1 MSSDQTVQF
10 TRKIIFVESSSAMR
24 KLIANNLELYTGSRV
39 ICMKNSEELS
49 DYFKAG
55 DTADLI
61 VTEDMVDGEYTSL
74 KVVYFINA
82 QQLEIPVI
90 VMGQNPKLT
99 GKATMIDRENWRG
112 LVKEAARLLQVNS
125 EVMMEFIVPEY
136 YPFQMACLLT
146 LPKVPVDLYLDEVD
160 GMNTWLLAE
169 TQIDREK
176 IEELIFKGT
185 QTFYVSRYQRLEF
198 VNFLSTELYQLLN
211 DQSMT
216 FKNRVAV
223 TQAAMDSSCFL
234 IEQFG
239 LDKKAIQTTRIA
251 VESFYKLALLS
262 PGLDDLLDVLSKNT
276 SSYSYKHSLTISIVG
291 HHLIQKLQWGNAE
304 QQKIIGLAAFFHDVM
319 ITDDRMAQIHTT
331 QELKESTLPDE
342 LKIKV
347 ARHAF
352 HTSELLAKYP
362 DLPMGTESVIL
373 QHHGTLNG
381 IGFSDDH
388 LDNRLSPLAIVF
400 LVTED
405 FVHRLLTSEKPDKM
419 TILHE
424 MSIKYDK
431 GQYRKCFEALEKAV
445 A

>member
-1 MSSDQTVQF
+1 MSGENNIQF
-10 TRKIIFVESSSAMR
+10 QRKIIFVESSSAMR
-24 KLIANNLELYTGSRV
+24 KLIANNLELYTGSQV

-49 DYFKAG
+49 EYFKSG
-55 DTADLI
+55 ESADLI

-90 VMGQNPKLT
+90 VMGQNPKLE
-99 GKATMIDRENWRG
+99 GKATLIDRENWRG
-112 LVKEAARLLQVNS
+112 LVKEAAKLLGVTS

-146 LPKVPVDLYLDEVD
+146 MTKVPVDLYLDEDD
-160 GMNTWLLAE
+160 GINTWFLAE
-169 TQIDREK
+169 SQINRQK
-176 IEELIFKGT
+176 IEDLIFKGT
-185 QTFYVSRYQRLEF
+185 HTFYVSRYQRLEF

-211 DQSMT
+211 DPSLT
-216 FKNRVAV
+216 FQNRVAV

-239 LDKKAIQTTRIA
+239 LDKKSIQTTRTA
-251 VESFYKLALLS
+251 VESFFKLALLS

-276 SSYSYKHSLTISIVG
+276 NSYTYKHSLTISIVG
-291 HHLIQKLQWGNAE
+291 HLLISKLQWGNAE

-319 ITDDRMAQIHTT
+319 IADDRLTPIHSS
-331 QELKESTLPDE
+331 QQLQDSTLPSE
-342 LKIKV
+342 QKLKIE
-347 ARHAF
+347 RHAF
-352 HTSELLAKYP
+352 LTSELLSKYP
-362 DLPMGTESVIL
+362 DLPMGTDSVIL

-405 FVHRLLTSEKPDKM
+405 FVHRILATEAPDKM

-424 MSIKYDK
+424 MSLKYDK

-445 A
+445 K